1 MAGRSGVG
9 AMPLSSSLSPV
20 RLHRLKMLG
29 LRTRPEKDT
38 RALGRRVRWESS
50 GCACIESESTSSAE
64 SPGPKTRLGGILGL
78 VEPTP
83 ITTRRDECWD
93 RSTAAS
99 KQGNSGCCQRPK
111 SRYRRRVRK
120 RWLYRTNCTR
130 ITVERCSAT
139 DADAPKSLLAR
150 DPFIGPRCRTIAYRR
165 LHTSGLE
172 VPATFKF
179 IRYGRLTVSQYHV
192 LDYRAERLC

>member
-20 RLHRLKMLG
+20 RLHRLRMLG

-38 RALGRRVRWESS
+38 RALGRRVRCASS
-50 GCACIESESTSSAE
+50 GCACVESESTSSAE

-83 ITTRRDECWD
+83 ITRSTRRDECWD

-99 KQGNSGCCQRPK
+99 EQDNSGWPQRPK
-111 SRYRRRVRK
+111 GRYRRRVRK

-150 DPFIGPRCRTIAYRR
+150 DLFIGPRCRTIAYRR
-165 LHTSGLE
+165 LHTSGQ
-172 VPATFKF
+172 VPATFQVHQVWS
-179 IRYGRLTVSQYHV
+179 INSESVSRPRLQS
-192 LDYRAERLC
+192 